1 MFQFFTDLFCYIDSG
16 KCMDS
21 SQIVFNSV
29 RSVHAV
35 SAVSRNF
42 VFLSIG
48 CLTLTI
54 SVIFTILGAWPI
66 LPFAGLECLGLFLAW
81 KWLKLHEEDHEH
93 IHMKGNILSVNV
105 KNGQNVKEETF
116 NTDWVQVILEDRR
129 PGCRMRLSLRSHGVD
144 LEIGKLLG
152 DNDKKKLAGDI
163 RRLVGNR
170 RL

>member
-1 MFQFFTDLFCYIDSG
+1 MVST
-16 KCMDS
+16 
-21 SQIVFNSV
+21 QIVFNSLQ
-29 RSVHAV
+29 SVHAV
-35 SAVSRNF
+35 SAISRNF

-81 KWLKLHEEDHEH
+81 KWLKLHEEDHER
-93 IHMKGNILSVNV
+93 IYIEGNLLSVNV
-105 KNGQNVKEETF
+105 KNGKKLKKETF
-116 NTDWVQVILEDRR
+116 NTEWVQVILEDSR
-129 PGCRMRLSLRSHGVD
+129 PGCKTRLVLRGHGVD

-152 DNDKKKLAGDI
+152 DNGKKKLAGDI

-170 RL
+170 GL